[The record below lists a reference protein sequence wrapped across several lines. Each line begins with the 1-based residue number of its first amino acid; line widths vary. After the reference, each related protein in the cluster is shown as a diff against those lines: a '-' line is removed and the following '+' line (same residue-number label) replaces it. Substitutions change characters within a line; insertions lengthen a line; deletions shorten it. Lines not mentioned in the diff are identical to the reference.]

1 MKTEEKSGIEIML
14 EYIKRD
20 IDEIKEKLDS
30 KYVSYE
36 AFEPVRKIAYG
47 LAAFALSA
55 VGVWLISFTKPK

>member
-36 AFEPVRKIAYG
+36 AF
-47 LAAFALSA
+47 
-55 VGVWLISFTKPK
+55 